1 MRVSRQLAWDT
12 DLQLR
17 CRLDG
22 SNLLEHPLLT
32 GTSSVILCDKLA
44 VKCFRRS
51 ARGHM
56 SRTPA
61 KIDLTPEEDELLKTI
76 DFDLSQSD
84 WEART
89 ACLEAAG
96 ALTESLLKRGAIPEI
111 RRRYLTDAE
120 LNIGGHGK
128 SRIQGFT
135 AHGLEHSQIFRHGNF
150 LKYLR
155 YFIYGPDLPGAIV
168 EGFTKIIDDDA
179 GTSGEVLDQLCR
191 FTRAEVR
198 RRLPTERYK
207 LPEEFFRLALEKDV
221 DLHVAR
227 CVRDSARKA

>member
-1 MRVSRQLAWDT
+1 
-12 DLQLR
+12 
-17 CRLDG
+17 
-22 SNLLEHPLLT
+22 
-32 GTSSVILCDKLA
+32 
-44 VKCFRRS
+44 
-51 ARGHM
+51 M

-61 KIDLTPEEDELLKTI
+61 KIDLTPEEDELLKII

-84 WEART
+84 WETRN

-111 RRRYLTDAE
+111 RRRYLTDAA
-120 LNIGGHGK
+120 LNAGGRGK
-128 SRIQGFT
+128 SRIQGFS

-155 YFIYGPDLPGAIV
+155 YFIYGPDLPSATV

-179 GTSGEVLDQLCR
+179 GTSGEMLDQRCR
-191 FTRAEVR
+191 FTRAEV

-207 LPEEFFRLALEKDV
+207 LPEEFFKLALEKDV

-227 CVRDSARKA
+227 CVRNSAQKNP

>member
-1 MRVSRQLAWDT
+1 
-12 DLQLR
+12 
-17 CRLDG
+17 
-22 SNLLEHPLLT
+22 
-32 GTSSVILCDKLA
+32 
-44 VKCFRRS
+44 
-51 ARGHM
+51 M
-56 SRTPA
+56 SISQPA
-61 KIDLTPEEDELLKTI
+61 KIQLTPEEDELLKTI

-96 ALTESLLKRGAIPEI
+96 TLTESLLKRGAIPEI

-128 SRIQGFT
+128 SRIEGFT
-135 AHGLEHSQIFRHGNF
+135 AHGLGQSETFRHGNF

-155 YFIYGPDLPGAIV
+155 YFINGPDLPEATVAGFRKIV
-168 EGFTKIIDDDA
+168 EDDA

-198 RRLPTERYK
+198 RGLPVERSK
-207 LPEEFFRLALEKDV
+207 VPAEFFKLALECEL
-221 DLHVAR
+221 DLHIGK
-227 CVRDSARKA
+227 CVRESAQKAG

>member
-1 MRVSRQLAWDT
+1 
-12 DLQLR
+12 
-17 CRLDG
+17 
-22 SNLLEHPLLT
+22 
-32 GTSSVILCDKLA
+32 
-44 VKCFRRS
+44 
-51 ARGHM
+51 M
-56 SRTPA
+56 SLSQPA
-61 KIDLTPEEDELLKTI
+61 KIQLTQEEDELLKTI

-84 WEART
+84 WEARR

-96 ALTESLLKRGAIPEI
+96 ALTESLLKRGTIPEI

-135 AHGLEHSQIFRHGNF
+135 THGLGHSETFRHGNF

-155 YFIYGPDLPGAIV
+155 YFIYGPDLPPATI
-168 EGFTKIIDDDA
+168 EGFTKIINDDS

-198 RRLPTERYK
+198 RGLPDERYK
-207 LPEEFFRLALEKDV
+207 LPEEFFKLALEKGV

-227 CVRDSARKA
+227 CVRDSAQKA